1 MVVQIFSQHQK
12 IILSSSYTEL
22 KLILEASNEISV
34 KNYFQAQFTCFKTL
48 IRFSACIQNI
58 YRTQNHDVAK

>member
-22 KLILEASNEISV
+22 KLILEASNEFLLKTISKLNSLV
-34 KNYFQAQFTCFKTL
+34 LK
-48 IRFSACIQNI
+48 R
-58 YRTQNHDVAK
+58 